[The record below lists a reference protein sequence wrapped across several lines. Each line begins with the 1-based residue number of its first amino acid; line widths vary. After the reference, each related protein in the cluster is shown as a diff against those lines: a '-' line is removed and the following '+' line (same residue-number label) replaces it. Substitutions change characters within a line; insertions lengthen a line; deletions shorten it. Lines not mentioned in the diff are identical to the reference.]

1 MKTVLNAAVTAA
13 LAVLVSQSA
22 VAADAV
28 SPTSLAV
35 QYSAPTLGTSTN
47 PAPASTGGLAATPSN
62 MPSGMQMGPNG
73 TVMTYSPAQQL
84 QTTQLQ
90 QTMTAPP
97 AWAQTEFRTAT
108 SIRLQPFAS
117 NLFEGRFASTFS
129 DTASN
134 DYVLAPGDRIVIRVW
149 GVRAYDNVLVV
160 DQQGNIFIPEVGP
173 VHVGGLTNSQLLS
186 TVRGAISR
194 VYTNNVQVYV
204 NLQSAQPVAVYVT
217 GFVNHPGRYAGGSVD
232 SVLSFVDRAG
242 GIDPARGSYRHIEI
256 IRGGKSIAKLDL
268 YLFALQGKVP
278 QLRLKN
284 GDVILVNEKGVS
296 VSAYGLLREE
306 AQYEFSKPAAAKGSG
321 LIELASPLKN
331 VSHVSV
337 TGTRNKAPFN
347 KYFTVEAFKDFKLA
361 DGDIVEFVADKPG
374 ETIMATVTGAIT
386 GASRYPVKKT
396 VKLRDLLRQVE
407 VEPELAATD
416 AVYLRRKS
424 VARDQKAVIQD
435 SLHRLEKAALTAT
448 SATPEEATVRVEE
461 AKLIQDF
468 VKRASL
474 LEPDGVI
481 VVSRGGQVNDIWLE
495 DGDEIVIPQKSNV
508 VQITGEV
515 VMPKSIAFEE
525 GMSLDDYLAAAG
537 GVSDRGDEKHIL
549 VAKQNG
555 EVGLA
560 EHLGINA
567 GDRIL
572 VLPKVDVKSM
582 LLAKDLM
589 TIVYQIAVATK
600 VAVDL

>member
-1 MKTVLNAAVTAA
+1 M
-13 LAVLVSQSA
+13 
-22 VAADAV
+22 
-28 SPTSLAV
+28 
-35 QYSAPTLGTSTN
+35 
-47 PAPASTGGLAATPSN
+47 
-62 MPSGMQMGPNG
+62 
-73 TVMTYSPAQQL
+73 
-84 QTTQLQ
+84 
-90 QTMTAPP
+90 
-97 AWAQTEFRTAT
+97 
-108 SIRLQPFAS
+108 
-117 NLFEGRFASTFS
+117 
-129 DTASN
+129 
-134 DYVLAPGDRIVIRVW
+134 
-149 GVRAYDNVLVV
+149 
-160 DQQGNIFIPEVGP
+160 
-173 VHVGGLTNSQLLS
+173 
-186 TVRGAISR
+186 
-194 VYTNNVQVYV
+194 
-204 NLQSAQPVAVYVT
+204 
-217 GFVNHPGRYAGGSVD
+217 
-232 SVLSFVDRAG
+232 
-242 GIDPARGSYRHIEI
+242 
-256 IRGGKSIAKLDL
+256 
-268 YLFALQGKVP
+268 
-278 QLRLKN
+278 
-284 GDVILVNEKGVS
+284 
-296 VSAYGLLREE
+296 
-306 AQYEFSKPAAAKGSG
+306 
-321 LIELASPLKN
+321 
-331 VSHVSV
+331 SV
-337 TGTRNKAPFN
+337 TGTRNPAPFN
-347 KYFTVEAFKDFKLA
+347 RYFTGEAIKDFKLA

-396 VKLRDLLRQVE
+396 VKLRELLRQVE
-407 VEPELAATD
+407 VEPELAATE

-468 VKRASL
+468 VKRASV